1 MAEKHPD
8 ELELLSFVEEELDGD
23 ARQEVAEHLVACR
36 SCTDQVSRLE
46 TGREALRDAPML
58 ELSGDRRQDI
68 LASVPDRPD
77 PRRLFRPATRALV
90 VAAPVVAAAAFV
102 GVFVLAGTQLG
113 SSGDDDEGVDAAA
126 EATMD
131 QAERAEGGD
140 ETSPE
145 ASPAQALTLVRR
157 VEGPPAAVVRLLET
171 EGINARVEPS
181 GAVVAAGRAADVR
194 AALAAR
200 PGGDV
205 PVYVE

>member
-1 MAEKHPD
+1 MVEKHPD
-8 ELELLSFVEEELDGD
+8 ELVLLSFVEEELDGD
-23 ARQEVAEHLVACR
+23 ARQDVAEHLVACR
-36 SCTDQVSRLE
+36 SCTDQVRRLE

-68 LASVPDRPD
+68 LASVPERPD
-77 PRRLFRPATRALV
+77 PWRHFRPAKRALL

-113 SSGDDDEGVDAAA
+113 SSGDDDEGSDAAA

-131 QAERAEGGD
+131 QAEGG
-140 ETSPE
+140 EEASPE

-157 VEGPPAAVVRLLET
+157 VEGPPAAVVRLLEN
-171 EGINARVEPS
+171 EGISARVEPS
-181 GAVVAAGRAADVR
+181 GAVVAAGRAGDVR